1 MSRTDDYGLADSD
14 REPNDRSASVFD
26 LAAELPSRLGLS
38 REAARAEIERFRG
51 IAEYET
57 RKIFG
62 QRSVLKQPVDIGL
75 PQERKPKRSEP
86 TEPRAKWRTPKEQT
100 DSGNE
105 SARGPKQAIGGQA
118 QHGSLQTELDLHD
131 K

>member
-1 MSRTDDYGLADSD
+1 MSRTDDYGLTDSD
-14 REPNDRSASVFD
+14 RERNDRSGSVFD
-26 LAAELPSRLGLS
+26 RATELPSRLGLS
-38 REAARAEIERFRG
+38 RDAARAEMERFSG

-62 QRSVLKQPVDIGL
+62 QRSVLNQPVDVGV
-75 PQERKPKRSEP
+75 PKKGKRKKSDH
-86 TEPRAKWRTPKEQT
+86 TEPRADRLNQRERT

-105 SARGPKQAIGGQA
+105 SAQGPKHAISAQA

-131 K
+131 